1 MAFADRDTR
10 PTEAGGC
17 CSIVAKNRRNLIA
30 ESDRDSSSSLHEL
43 FHERTSERANE
54 RASERVRWYSI
65 SRRHSRRFTSC
76 WSVEGAR
83 SLDEDDGTQS
93 VCVRSVRV
101 VGRGQWRVVVVV
113 VGCTVYIDRSQ
124 RCTVECFRGECS
136 RDSRCCTVW

>member
-1 MAFADRDTR
+1 MACADRDTR
-10 PTEAGGC
+10 AAEAAGC
-17 CSIVAKNRRNLIA
+17 CSIIAKNRRNLIWP
-30 ESDRDSSSSLHEL
+30 RL
-43 FHERTSERANE
+43 FFFSPAVPERTSERANE
-54 RASERVRWYSI
+54 RASERARWYSI

-83 SLDEDDGTQS
+83 SLGDDDGTQS